1 MLRQLFIPSICRTR
15 HLVQDGSTEEDGGD
29 KNLRTRLEVGS
40 WPEDSRTNT
49 NCFSITGIHRG
60 EHWRIVHHLC
70 MYRSP
75 PQPPPPTTE
84 DASSP
89 VRDRGTPEST
99 NFTTVRGGA
108 RPVPRT
114 IFLTHC
120 FNRFAILE
128 EEEEQQSTFS
138 VGDSMTRHQVGE
150 FCGRLPRRRRNYC
163 YPGARLDDITA
174 ALDDVSAEASNDSSC
189 SPRRY

>member
-1 MLRQLFIPSICRTR
+1 MLQQLFIPIICRTR

-99 NFTTVRGGA
+99 DFTQGLLKEGHASPPWGG
-108 RPVPRT
+108 VPDPSPALSSWPIASIDLPYWKRRRSSRALSRLGT
-114 IFLTHC
+114 PWLATRWV
-120 FNRFAILE
+120 N
-128 EEEEQQSTFS
+128 S
-138 VGDSMTRHQVGE
+138 VGDSPEEGATTVTQEQELMTSQ
-150 FCGRLPRRRRNYC
+150 LP
-163 YPGARLDDITA
+163 
-174 ALDDVSAEASNDSSC
+174 
-189 SPRRY
+189 

>member
-1 MLRQLFIPSICRTR
+1 MLRQLFIPIICRTR

-138 VGDSMTRHQVGE
+138 VGDSMTRHQVVE
-150 FCGRLPRRRRNYC
+150 FCGRVPRRTRNYC